1 MERGSNRSTS
11 CIIGK
16 VNRVELLPDT
26 GHFSYCPPRCGFII
40 YLVSRIELLS
50 TIFPTSGSIRL
61 VFRYA
66 AAITT
71 DTYRYGRE
79 IRTDRPINRASIEL
93 IDRLESRSK
102 RDFNSCLNYH
112 REMNS
117 EVYHPPAKP
126 IESPVFLFPRSL
138 DVTQPTSC
146 PPLVH
151 LRPRPLHSL
160 RSIRV
165 KRTRTT
171 LRYNGTISD
180 LILR

>member
-1 MERGSNRSTS
+1 MERGSKRSTS

-40 YLVSRIELLS
+40 YRIPDRVTFDDISNVRVYTLRIPLRR
-50 TIFPTSGSIRL
+50 GNYN
-61 VFRYA
+61 V
-66 AAITT
+66 

-126 IESPVFLFPRSL
+126 IESSVFLFPRSL